1 MGEPFLKTGLVME
14 RAMTTSVDWII
25 FGVQAEKAR
34 RRTMNH
40 LLMPRL

>member
-1 MGEPFLKTGLVME
+1 MGAPFLKAGLAME
-14 RAMTTSVDWII
+14 RAMTTSVDWIV
-25 FGVQAEKAR
+25 FGVQADKAR